1 MELIKLKGLT
11 PLSAGA
17 LQFVYQHPTEPDYL
31 IKILRLD
38 RMRKRWARKSR
49 GLPIRRRF
57 GLYNAWVRELKS
69 YIELR
74 SRSPDGECPEF
85 VQRHHGLT
93 DTDLGIGLL
102 VGKVKDRA
110 GGLAPTLASVVR
122 QQGFTEQL
130 RKQFVDLQAKIEA
143 LNLATSDINANNILV
158 GWTEQ
163 HGDHLVIIEGLGD
176 NTLIPVKTMF
186 RFLNRASIRRHFA
199 RTFIHLERLD
209 RERAA
214 QGVHNQEQTR

>member
-1 MELIKLKGLT
+1 VEPIKLKGLT
-11 PLSAGA
+11 PVSAGA
-17 LQFVYQHPTEPDYL
+17 LQFVYQHPSEPDYL

-49 GLPIRRRF
+49 GLPITRRF
-57 GLYNAWVRELKS
+57 GLYNAWVRELKT

-74 SRSPDGECPEF
+74 SRSPDGQCPEF
-85 VQRHHGLT
+85 VQRHYGLT

-110 GGLAPTLASVVR
+110 GNLAPPLSKVV
-122 QQGFTEQL
+122 QQHGFTEEL
-130 RKQFVDLQAKIEA
+130 RKKFADLQTKIEA
-143 LNLATSDINANNILV
+143 LNIVTSDINGYNILL
-158 GWTEQ
+158 GWSEQ

-199 RTFIHLERLD
+199 RTFTRLERLD
-209 RERAA
+209 RQRTA
-214 QGVHNQEQTR
+214 QGVHNHGQIR